1 MLVNRLRVR
10 RMLLILG
17 LLPPASSDEEML
29 AVEDVLDSEGMECM
43 AVGMRKNLI
52 PLRAPYLF
60 ISQAVDYNQ
69 TLHAQRVADH
79 VHVSRLPVYRV

>member
-10 RMLLILG
+10 REMVLV
-17 LLPPASSDEEML
+17 LPPASSDDDTL
-29 AVEDVLDSEGMECM
+29 AVEDVRDSEGMECM
-43 AVGMRKNLI
+43 AVGTAKNLI
-52 PLRAPYLF
+52 PLKACYLF